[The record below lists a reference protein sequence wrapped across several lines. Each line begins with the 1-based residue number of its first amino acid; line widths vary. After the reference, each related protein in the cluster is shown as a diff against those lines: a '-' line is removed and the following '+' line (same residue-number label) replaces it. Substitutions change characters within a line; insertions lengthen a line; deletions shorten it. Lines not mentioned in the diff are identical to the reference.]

1 VSFTYDSNDLGKHLN
16 WIRLRIG
23 DVDTTDQQIQDEE
36 INAHL
41 AVEPRPEFAA
51 ANVAEAIAVRY
62 ARVGAAVEAE
72 TYQALADAIRK
83 EATPSYL

>member
-1 VSFTYDSNDLGKHLN
+1 MAWTYDPNDLGKHLN

-23 DVDTTDQQIQDEE
+23 DTDTTDQQITDEE

-41 AVEPRPEFAA
+41 AIEPRREFAA
-51 ANVAEAIAVRY
+51 ANVAESISVKY

-72 TYQALADAIRK
+72 VYQALADAIRK
-83 EATPSYL
+83 EARPTYL

>member
-1 VSFTYDSNDLGKHLN
+1 MAFTYDPNDLGKHLN

-23 DVDTTDQQIQDEE
+23 DIDTTDQQIQDEE

-41 AVEPRPEFAA
+41 AVEPRAEFAA

-62 ARVGAAVEAE
+62 ARVGAAVESE
-72 TYQALADAIRK
+72 TYLALADAIRK
-83 EATPSYL
+83 EATPTYI

>member
-1 VSFTYDSNDLGKHLN
+1 MAWTYDPNDLGKHLN

-23 DVDTTDQQIQDEE
+23 DTDTTDQQISDEE

-41 AVEPRPEFAA
+41 AVEPRREFAA
-51 ANVAEAIAVRY
+51 AAVAESIAVRY

-72 TYQALADAIRK
+72 VYQALAEAIRK
-83 EATPSYL
+83 EATPTYL